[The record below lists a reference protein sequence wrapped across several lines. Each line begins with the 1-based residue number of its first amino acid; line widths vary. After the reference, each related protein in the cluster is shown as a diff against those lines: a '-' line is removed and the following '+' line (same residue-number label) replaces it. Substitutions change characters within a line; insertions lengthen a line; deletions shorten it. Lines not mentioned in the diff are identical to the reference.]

1 MGNSSL
7 SASMSGADVRCISCL
22 RGPGVTV
29 TCPLLLG
36 VLSVSGKVKGSSSS
50 ANKGYLKLKHTTHY
64 SLRLWGFVKWDL
76 IRLCY
81 LNSRQRGT
89 GYFHRSSTEPKLR
102 VGLKGGG

>member
-36 VLSVSGKVKGSSSS
+36 VLSVSGKVKGPPPLLTR
-50 ANKGYLKLKHTTHY
+50 A
-64 SLRLWGFVKWDL
+64 
-76 IRLCY
+76 I
-81 LNSRQRGT
+81 
-89 GYFHRSSTEPKLR
+89 
-102 VGLKGGG
+102 